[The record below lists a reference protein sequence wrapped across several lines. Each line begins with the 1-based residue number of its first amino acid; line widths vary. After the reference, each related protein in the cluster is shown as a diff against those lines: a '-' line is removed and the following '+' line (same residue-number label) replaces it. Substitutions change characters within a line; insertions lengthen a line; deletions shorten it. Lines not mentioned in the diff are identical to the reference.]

1 MSNKKATNT
10 YQAKYAIIGNSAGAV
25 GCVEGIRRVD
35 KEGDIILLAAEPYH
49 TYSRPLI
56 SYLLLGRTDEQRM
69 KYRPD
74 DFYSANGVQTLLGAE
89 NEVLEIDA
97 VKKRLRLADGST
109 VLYEKL
115 LAATGSL
122 PFVPPTKGLD
132 MVANCFSFMS
142 LDDAQAL
149 AAAISP
155 ESRVLVVGAGLIG
168 LKCVEGI
175 AERVKQVTVVDLA
188 DRILSSILN
197 AEAAEVVQRY
207 LESRGIQFILGD
219 CVKEFKPN
227 MAMLQNSGRQ
237 LEFDV
242 LVMAVGVRPNTAL
255 LTAAGAEAERGVLV
269 DEYCRTSLP
278 DVFAAGDCTQGYDVV
293 SGERRILALLPNAY
307 MQGDCAGA
315 NMAGQAEVYK
325 NGLALNS
332 IGFWGLHI
340 MSAGVYQGEA
350 LVESDAQHYKCLF
363 VQDGRLNGF
372 ILVGDVAR
380 AGIYTNLVRTRQ
392 PLDEVDWPLLQVK
405 PQLMAFSPR
414 ERAQKL
420 AIRPVAS
427 SELEEQKGDKA

>member
-74 DFYSANGVQTLLGAE
+74 DFYSVNGVQTLLGAE

-97 VKKRLRLADGST
+97 AKKRLRLADGST

-207 LESRGIQFILGD
+207 LESRDIQFILGD

-227 MAMLQNSGRQ
+227 MAMAEVV
-237 LEFDV
+237 LEG
-242 LVMAVGVRPNTAL
+242 AK
-255 LTAAGAEAERGVLV
+255 AAGAEAERGVLV

-372 ILVGDVAR
+372 IRVGDVAR